1 MYADY
6 LVEIDLATR
15 GNLANGVRKERIIT
29 SAGNQIGRQASTS
42 QLPDCVLSWLSLF
55 LAMNPEVC

>member
-29 SAGNQIGRQASTS
+29 SAGNLI
-42 QLPDCVLSWLSLF
+42 
-55 LAMNPEVC
+55 